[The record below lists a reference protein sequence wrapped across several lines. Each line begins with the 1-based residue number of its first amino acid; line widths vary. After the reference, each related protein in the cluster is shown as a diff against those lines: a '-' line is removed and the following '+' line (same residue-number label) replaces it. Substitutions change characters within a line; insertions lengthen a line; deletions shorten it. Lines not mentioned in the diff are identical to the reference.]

1 VKSTV
6 RDIVET
12 LVLTAVIFLLVRAVV
27 QNFKVEG
34 KSMEPTLHNGQ
45 YLVINKA
52 SYWHLDRDLLSYIV
66 PGAQAADA
74 TARGSDGAAWIFGEP
89 QRGDI
94 VVFRFPRDP
103 SRDFIKRV
111 IATPG
116 DTVEIR
122 QGRVFVNGQF
132 VDEAYINEV
141 GNYTS
146 PPQKIQPNEYF
157 VLGDNRN
164 NSSDSHVWGTVPR
177 DNIIGKA
184 WLSYWPLDEL
194 GVVTKTQPAPAAQP
208 VTAGARP

>member
-1 VKSTV
+1 MKSTV

-34 KSMEPTLHNGQ
+34 RSMEPTLRNGQ

-52 SYWHLDRDLLSYIV
+52 AYWHLDRDLLSYV
-66 PGAQAADA
+66 TPAQAANDA
-74 TARGSDGAAWIFGEP
+74 ARSAADELLVVGEP

-103 SRDFIKRV
+103 TRDFIKRV
-111 IATPG
+111 IALPG
-116 DTVEIR
+116 DTVEVR
-122 QGRVFVNGQF
+122 QGKVYVNGQF
-132 VDEAYINEV
+132 VDEAYINEIA
-141 GNYTS
+141 NYS
-146 PPQKIQPNEYF
+146 WPARKMDAGEYF

-164 NSSDSHVWGTVPR
+164 NSSDSHVWGPVPR

-184 WLSYWPLDEL
+184 WISYWPIDQL
-194 GVVTKTQPAPAAQP
+194 GFLVQASNPSNAPVAVPA
-208 VTAGARP
+208 R